1 MKKAFFVIATAFF
14 LTTMLSMRP
23 VSVANEKESDSE
35 LLGKAIEYFQSGKFH
50 EALLIFD
57 KLDRRYKLNPRF
69 RAFIA
74 VCHYYDWNDEQ
85 TCEYLDSLIP
95 QLEPFA
101 PHERSIYYYINAE
114 SHFNLKQYEQAIPYY
129 EQALNVCYDNE
140 KSDALYRMGYCYL
153 FNNDTLT
160 ATEFFRSALDYYQ
173 RFRNTSADQPRIAQ
187 IQKMVQSLAPDRI
200 EMATWQAE
208 SKPIPTDP
216 QSVRD
221 TLRHRIINDID
232 LSDIFEHQIIVEDSI
247 E

>member
-1 MKKAFFVIATAFF
+1 MKKAFFVITAAFF
-14 LTTMLSMRP
+14 LTAMLSMRP
-23 VSVANEKESDSE
+23 VADEKESDSE
-35 LLGKAIEYFQSGKFH
+35 LLGKAIDYFQSGKFH

-57 KLDRRYKLNPRF
+57 KLDRRYKLNPRL

-95 QLEPFA
+95 LLEPFA

-140 KSDALYRMGYCYL
+140 KSDAFYRMGYCYL
-153 FNNDTLT
+153 FNNDTVT
-160 ATEFFRSALDYYQ
+160 AAEYFQAALDYYQ
-173 RFRNTSADQPRIAQ
+173 CFRNTTADQPRIAQ
-187 IQKMVQSLAPDRI
+187 IQKMILN
-200 EMATWQAE
+200 M
-208 SKPIPTDP
+208 
-216 QSVRD
+216 RD
-221 TLRHRIINDID
+221 TLRSRIINDID
-232 LSDIFEHQIIVEDSI
+232 LSDIFEHQIIVEDTI

>member
-1 MKKAFFVIATAFF
+1 MKKAFFAIATAFL

-23 VSVANEKESDSE
+23 VADENVSDSE
-35 LLGKAIEYFQSGKFH
+35 LLGKAIDYFQSGKFH

-57 KLDRRYKLNPRF
+57 KLDRRYKLHPRF

-140 KSDALYRMGYCYL
+140 KSDAFYRMGYCYL
-153 FNNDTLT
+153 FNNDTVT
-160 ATEFFRSALDYYQ
+160 ATEYFQAALDYYR
-173 RFRNTSADQPRIAQ
+173 RFRNTNADQPRIAQ
-187 IQKMVQSLAPDRI
+187 IQTMIRSLAP
-200 EMATWQAE
+200 EHNAVWQANNQQQL
-208 SKPIPTDP
+208 PTDP
-216 QSVRD
+216 QTVRD
-221 TLRHRIINDID
+221 TLRRRIINDID
-232 LSDIFEHQIIVEDSI
+232 LSDIFQNQIIVEDTV

>member
-1 MKKAFFVIATAFF
+1 MKKAFFAIATAFL

-23 VSVANEKESDSE
+23 VADENVSDSE
-35 LLGKAIEYFQSGKFH
+35 LLGKAIDYFQSGKFH

-140 KSDALYRMGYCYL
+140 KSDAFYRMGYCYL
-153 FNNDTLT
+153 FNNDTAT
-160 ATEFFRSALDYYQ
+160 AAEYFQAALDYYQ
-173 RFRNTSADQPRIAQ
+173 RFRNTQSDQPRIAQ
-187 IQKMVQSLAPDRI
+187 LQLMISNM
-200 EMATWQAE
+200 
-208 SKPIPTDP
+208 
-216 QSVRD
+216 RD

-232 LSDIFEHQIIVEDSI
+232 LSDIFQDQIIVEDTV

>member
-1 MKKAFFVIATAFF
+1 MKRAFIAIATAFF

-23 VSVANEKESDSE
+23 VADENVSDSE
-35 LLGKAIEYFQSGKFH
+35 LLGKAIDYFQSGKFH

-140 KSDALYRMGYCYL
+140 KSDAFYRMGYCYL
-153 FNNDTLT
+153 FNNDTVT
-160 ATEFFRSALDYYQ
+160 ATEYFQAALDYYR
-173 RFRNTSADQPRIAQ
+173 RFRNTNADQPRIVQ
-187 IQKMVQSLAPDRI
+187 IQTMIRSLAP
-200 EMATWQAE
+200 EHTTVWQADNQQL
-208 SKPIPTDP
+208 PTDP
-216 QSVRD
+216 QTVRD
-221 TLRHRIINDID
+221 TLRNRIINDID
-232 LSDIFEHQIIVEDSI
+232 LSDIYEHQIIVED